1 MGSFEESIVLSYKD
15 AMSNNNRLLSSH
27 NLIRKVMS
35 VDIVEAILERKERE
49 QPTQASIIQSIIG
62 AIESSDQWTAWRDK

>member
-1 MGSFEESIVLSYKD
+1 
-15 AMSNNNRLLSSH
+15 
-27 NLIRKVMS
+27 MS

-49 QPTQASIIQSIIG
+49 QPTQASISQSIIG